1 MPVAKT
7 PVKVEVTHKTIIFT
21 VFFIIALVILF
32 QIRSLILFL
41 FIALILMSAL
51 NPLIDR
57 LEKYKIHRGLST
69 IILYIILWSFIS
81 FSIASL
87 VPPLVEQS
95 AHFLARLPDDVERLS
110 QGRFDVSIFEPQLQV
125 LPQNIFKIVVGAFN
139 NVIGL
144 FTLMVIVYYLIL
156 ERKNLHKYL
165 MFFFGNDGREDRA
178 EAFID
183 KLEKRLGGWVRGEL
197 LLMLFVG
204 LLSYVG
210 LVFLGVEFAIP
221 LAFLA
226 GILEIIPNIGPTL
239 SAVPAIL
246 VAWGISPVLAL
257 AVAALYFVIQQV
269 ENNFLVPRVMSKAVG
284 LSPLVV
290 IISLLAGF
298 RLAGVTGAIL
308 AIPLVLL
315 LEIVV
320 SDLKKR

>member
-1 MPVAKT
+1 MPILKA
-7 PVKVEVTHKTIIFT
+7 PVRVEITQRTIIFT
-21 VFFIIALVILF
+21 ALFILGLLFLF
-32 QIRSLILFL
+32 QIRYLALFI

-51 NPLIDR
+51 NPLVDR
-57 LEKYKIHRGLST
+57 LEKYKIPRGLST
-69 IILYIILWSFIS
+69 IVLYILIWSFIS
-81 FSIASL
+81 FSVASL

-95 AHFLARLPDDVERLS
+95 ASFLARLPQDVERIT
-110 QGRFDVSIFEPQLQV
+110 QGRFNVSIFEPQLAS
-125 LPQNIFKIVVGAFN
+125 LPQNIFKIIVGAFN
-139 NVIGL
+139 NVINL

-165 MFFFGNDGREDRA
+165 LFLFGNNGREARA
-178 EAFID
+178 ETFINQ
-183 KLEKRLGGWVRGEL
+183 LEKKLGGWVRGQL

-226 GILEIIPNIGPTL
+226 AILEIVPSIGPTL

-246 VAWGISPVLAL
+246 VALGSSPVLAL

-269 ENNFLVPRVMSKAVG
+269 ENNFLVPKVMSKAVG

-290 IISLLAGF
+290 IISLLVGLK
-298 RLAGVTGAIL
+298 LAGIAGAVL
-308 AIPLVLL
+308 AIPAVLL
-315 LEIVV
+315 LEIVA
-320 SDLKKR
+320 SDFKKR

>member
-1 MPVAKT
+1 MPILKA
-7 PVKVEVTHKTIIFT
+7 PVRVEITQRTIIFT
-21 VFFIIALVILF
+21 ALFILGLLFLF
-32 QIRSLILFL
+32 QIRYLALFI

-51 NPLIDR
+51 NPLVDR
-57 LEKYKIHRGLST
+57 LEKYKIPRGLST
-69 IILYIILWSFIS
+69 IVLYILIWSFIS
-81 FSIASL
+81 FSVASL

-95 AHFLARLPDDVERLS
+95 ASFLARLPQDVERIT
-110 QGRFDVSIFEPQLQV
+110 QGRFNVSIFEPQLAS
-125 LPQNIFKIVVGAFN
+125 LPQNIFKIIVGAFN
-139 NVIGL
+139 NVINL

-165 MFFFGNDGREDRA
+165 LFLFGNNGREARA
-178 EAFID
+178 ETFINQ
-183 KLEKRLGGWVRGEL
+183 LEKKLGGWVRGQL

-226 GILEIIPNIGPTL
+226 AILEIVPSIGPTL

-246 VAWGISPVLAL
+246 VALGSSPVLAL

-269 ENNFLVPRVMSKAVG
+269 ENNFLVPKVMSKAVG

-290 IISLLAGF
+290 IISLLVGLK
-298 RLAGVTGAIL
+298 LAGIAGAVL
-308 AIPLVLL
+308 AIPAVLL
-315 LEIVV
+315 LEIIA
-320 SDLKKR
+320 SDFKKR